1 MAGVNEQVA
10 FRNVDEIS
18 RGQNLVNEL
27 FSSARVNENTH
38 TIPFDEF
45 SSY

>member
-18 RGQNLVNEL
+18 RGQNLVTEL
-27 FSSARVNENTH
+27 FSFTRVNENKH
-38 TIPFDEF
+38 
-45 SSY
+45 